1 MSLDLADDR
10 RHGVRAEVDA
20 APPVIPVGG
29 VDQADRADLDEIVET
44 LAAVRESSCER
55 LDEREV
61 LHDHAVAIPPL
72 SPLGTGG
79 VLRDE
84 GGALPPLSQL
94 VTRFCRN
101 NRHRRFPMYSFT
113 SPN

>member
-29 VDQADRADLDEIVET
+29 VDQADRADLDEVVET

-61 LHDHAVAIPPL
+61 LHDPAVAI
-72 SPLGTGG
+72 
-79 VLRDE
+79 
-84 GGALPPLSQL
+84 PPLSQL